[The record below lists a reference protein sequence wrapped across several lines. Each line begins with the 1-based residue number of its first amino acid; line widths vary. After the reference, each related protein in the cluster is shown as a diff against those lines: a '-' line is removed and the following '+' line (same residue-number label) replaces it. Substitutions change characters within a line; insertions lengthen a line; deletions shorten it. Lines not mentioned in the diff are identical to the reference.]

1 LAAEEKIGKDDL
13 FLLTGRRRTRLGF
26 GGSASQMTKP
36 GLRSD
41 VAIWAR
47 DRAGELFWNNGAGE
61 TFHGIQSGGCY
72 GFVH

>member
-1 LAAEEKIGKDDL
+1 
-13 FLLTGRRRTRLGF
+13 
-26 GGSASQMTKP
+26 MTKP

-72 GFVH
+72 GFIH